1 MRKLYLIIPILIF
14 IVCSCEETIS
24 PFQSKNFIKF
34 FGSGNGS
41 SGASCLEISGEGYI
55 FVGYDNN
62 NQAKKQIYAAKTDLN
77 GNIIWENWYSSNDS
91 IQEGSIIKMVD
102 SDNFIVVG
110 NSKSS
115 STSVSNPFI
124 MKIDSY
130 GDVIWKKNINVNYSL
145 FIHDFAAT
153 ENSIFLVGESFK
165 NSTTLSDTYIAKV
178 DLTGNIIDT
187 VTTSANRTELFKKV
201 FVKNDGKIIVLGNS
215 NSNIGSNLNQLTF
228 NEFQPSSITNPIYS
242 DPIELQ
248 NDQIF
253 KDAIYANGQ
262 VSIMVYELF
271 QGSWVTSIIKIN
283 ENLSL
288 VWKTDP
294 ISQFEG
300 KSMCMNEFG
309 DIFIA
314 GDNNSQIQFVKLSLE
329 GDLYYGDEVFLKYPG
344 TVGSLINT
352 QNNGLLMVGS
362 TPLVND
368 NMVQLIKTGADLYLL
383 KP

>member
-1 MRKLYLIIPILIF
+1 MRKLYLIIPILII

-24 PFQSKNFIKF
+24 PFQAQNFIKF
-34 FGSGNGS
+34 FGGGNGS
-41 SGASCLEISGEGYI
+41 GGASCVEVSGEGYI
-55 FVGYDNN
+55 LVGYDNN
-62 NQAKKQIYAAKTDLN
+62 TQGKKQIYAVKTDLN
-77 GNIIWENWYSSNDS
+77 GNIVWENWYSSDDS
-91 IQEGSIIKMVD
+91 IQEGLLIKMVD
-102 SDNFIVVG
+102 SESFIMVG

-124 MKIDSY
+124 MKIDRY
-130 GDVIWKKNINVNYSL
+130 GDIVWKKNLNVNYSL

-153 ENSIFLVGESFK
+153 DNSIFLVGESFK
-165 NSTTLSDTYIAKV
+165 NSTTLSDTYIAKI

-228 NEFQPSSITNPIYS
+228 TEFHPSSITNPINS
-242 DPIELQ
+242 DPIESL

-262 VSIMVYELF
+262 VSIMVYELL
-271 QGSWVTSIIKIN
+271 QGSWVTSITKIN
-283 ENLSL
+283 ENLTL

-309 DIFIA
+309 DVFIA

-362 TPLVND
+362 TPSVND